1 MGRIAECSVIIKD
14 DFNNIFIVRR
24 KTKRNEPKLWY
35 IVGKKIRGKETEEKC
50 IARAIKDDL
59 KSIIFN
65 LEKLGEIKISAEEDE
80 LCAVYLGQ
88 LKEKIVYGNDIVEG
102 KWVSA
107 KELENYDLAEY
118 EKEKILCYINR

>member
-1 MGRIAECSVIIKD
+1 MCRIAECSVIIKD

-65 LEKLGEIKISAEEDE
+65 LEKLGEIKISAEKDE

>member
-35 IVGKKIRGKETEEKC
+35 IVGKKIRGKENEEKC

-65 LEKLGEIKISAEEDE
+65 LEKLGEIKISAEKDE

>member
-65 LEKLGEIKISAEEDE
+65 LEKLGEIKISAEKDE

-88 LKEKIVYGNDIVEG
+88 LKEKIVYA
-102 KWVSA
+102 VSYTHLDVY
-107 KELENYDLAEY
+107 KRQQWY
-118 EKEKILCYINR
+118 KKRGVI

>member
-35 IVGKKIRGKETEEKC
+35 IIGKKIRGKETEEKC
-50 IARAIKDDL
+50 ITRAIKDDL

-65 LEKLGEIKISAEEDE
+65 LEKLGETQINAEKDE
-80 LCAVYLGQ
+80 SCAVYLGQ
-88 LKEKIVYGNDIVEG
+88 LKEKVVYGNDIAEG

-118 EKEKILCYINR
+118 EKEKILYYINR

>member
-59 KSIIFN
+59 KSIIFD
-65 LEKLGEIKISAEEDE
+65 LEKLGEIKISAEKDE

>member
-65 LEKLGEIKISAEEDE
+65 LEKLGEIKISAEKDE

>member
-1 MGRIAECSVIIKD
+1 MSRIAECSVIIKD

-50 IARAIKDDL
+50 ISRAIKDDL

-65 LEKLGEIKISAEEDE
+65 LEKLGEAKISKEEE
-80 LCAVYLGQ
+80 EYCSVYLGQ
-88 LKEKIVYGNDIVEG
+88 LKEKVVYGNDIVEG
-102 KWVSA
+102 KWVSV
-107 KELENYDLAEY
+107 KELESYDLAEY
-118 EKEKILCYINR
+118 EKEKLLFYINK

>member
-59 KSIIFN
+59 KSIIFD
-65 LEKLGEIKISAEEDE
+65 LEKLGEIKISAEKDE

-118 EKEKILCYINR
+118 EKEKILCI

>member
-1 MGRIAECSVIIKD
+1 M
-14 DFNNIFIVRR
+14 
-24 KTKRNEPKLWY
+24 
-35 IVGKKIRGKETEEKC
+35 
-50 IARAIKDDL
+50 
-59 KSIIFN
+59 
-65 LEKLGEIKISAEEDE
+65 EKLGEIKISAEKDE